1 MNQSDKIVLFQEKQ
15 IRRVWHNEQWY
26 FAVVDVLAVLTE
38 SQNPSALVGSEK
50 RFLSVTFLGQC

>member
-38 SQNPSALVGSEK
+38 SQNPSVLAGSEK
-50 RFLSVTFLGQC
+50 RFLSVTFLGRC